1 MRSSVLAAG
10 VLDAASVLV
19 DVFFTVVVGVA
30 VVFALDLVRRRLRT
44 THARRA
50 VQQPHEE
57 PREPMPV
64 TSWRPETERP
74 KTERPIVA
82 LPAPPPS
89 AGTYGTSRVGQRF
102 PEDPGRLL

>member
-1 MRSSVLAAG
+1 VRNSVLAAG

-30 VVFALDLVRRRLRT
+30 VVFVFDLVRRWLRT
-44 THARRA
+44 AAARRA
-50 VQQPHEE
+50 VQQPDAE

-64 TSWRPETERP
+64 TSWRPEAEP
-74 KTERPIVA
+74 PIVA